1 MKAFFHRVFKAIE
14 RFILNRRTQVVA
26 LLIIQ
31 LAIMGLI
38 IWLLSGYSVIFSLL
52 LSLISLFVVVYIVNT
67 RVKPGYKLSWMA
79 LILTFPIFGGLFYL
93 VLKLQSS
100 SGAMKRN
107 REYYDLLKDKYL
119 SQDPETKD
127 HFFEDFP
134 DYHNQVNYMSG
145 TAGYPIFRNTTT
157 EFLTPGEEFFPRFTA
172 ELEKAEKFI
181 FLEFFIL
188 ADGYMWE
195 TTLEILKRKA
205 AEGVDVRLMYDDIG
219 SMFNLPD
226 GFDKTL
232 EPYGIKCIA
241 FNRFRPLWSSVQNN
255 RDHRKIMIIDGEV
268 AFTGGVNLAD
278 EYINKKARFGYWK
291 DCAVM
296 LRGDAVWSFTVTYLQ
311 MWDRVH
317 GITEDF
323 LPYKREFPALE
334 DAEGYVLPY
343 ADAPDDVENVSEHA
357 YMQMITQ
364 AKRYLYIETP
374 YLIIDDSMMSA
385 LILAAKSGVDIR
397 IITPAIPDKKLVFM
411 TTRSYY
417 LPLLKAGVKIY
428 EYTPGFIHSKVVVSD
443 DECAAVGTPNFD
455 FRALYLHFECGTLM
469 YGTKTVQQTKK
480 DFLDMLDQCHEVT
493 VPEMER
499 NFPVRV
505 FQSFLRLIAPFL

>member
-1 MKAFFHRVFKAIE
+1 MKAFFRRVFKAIE

-26 LLIIQ
+26 LLIVQIV
-31 LAIMGLI
+31 IMGLI
-38 IWLLSGYSVIFSLL
+38 IWLLSGYSAIFSFL
-52 LSLISLFVVVYIVNT
+52 LSLISLFVVVYIINT

-93 VLKLQSS
+93 MLKGQSS

-107 REYYDLLKDKYL
+107 REYYDSLKSKYL
-119 SQDPETKD
+119 SQDPKAKES
-127 HFFEDFP
+127 FFEDFP

-145 TAGYPIFRNTTT
+145 TAGYPIFRNTAT
-157 EFLTPGEEFFPRFTA
+157 EFLTPGEEFFPVFTA
-172 ELEKAEKFI
+172 ELEKAKKFI

-278 EYINKKARFGYWK
+278 EYINKKTRFGYWK
-291 DCAVM
+291 DCAVVF
-296 LRGDAVWSFTVTYLQ
+296 RGDAVWSFTVTYLQ
-311 MWDRVH
+311 MWDRIH

-323 LPYKREFPALE
+323 LPYKHEFPLLE

-343 ADAPDDVENVSEHA
+343 ADAPDSEENVSEHA

-417 LPLLKAGVKIY
+417 LPLLKAGIKIY
-428 EYTPGFIHSKVVVSD
+428 EYTPGFIHSKVAISD

-480 DFLDMLDQCHEVT
+480 DFLDTLAQCHEVT

-505 FQSFLRLIAPFL
+505 FQSFLRLFAPFL

>member
-1 MKAFFHRVFKAIE
+1 MKAFFKRIFKAVE
-14 RFILNRRTQVVA
+14 KFILNRRTQVIF
-26 LLIIQ
+26 LLLLQ
-31 LAIMGLI
+31 LAIMGLL
-38 IWLLSGYSVIFSLL
+38 IWLLSGYSVIFSLM

-93 VLKLQSS
+93 ILKLQSS

-107 REYYDLLKDKYL
+107 REYYDLLGAKYL
-119 SQDPETKD
+119 CQDATVKEEFLSGFPE
-127 HFFEDFP
+127 
-134 DYHNQVNYMSG
+134 YHKPINYMTG
-145 TAGYPIFRNTTT
+145 TAGYPLYGNTATR
-157 EFLTPGEEFFPRFTA
+157 FLTPGEEFFPIFTA
-172 ELEKAEKFI
+172 ELEKAKKFI

-195 TTLEILKRKA
+195 TTLDILKRKA

-232 EPYGIKCIA
+232 TPYGIKCKA

-268 AFTGGVNLAD
+268 AFTGGVNLSD
-278 EYINKKARFGYWK
+278 EYINRKTRFGYWK

-296 LRGDAVWSFTVTYLQ
+296 LRGDAVWSFTVAYLQ
-311 MWDRVH
+311 MWDRIH

-323 LPYKREFPALE
+323 LPYKQEFPKLE
-334 DAEGYVLPY
+334 GTDGYVLPY

-374 YLIIDDSMMSA
+374 YLIIDDTMMSA

-417 LPLLKAGVKIY
+417 LPLLKAGVRIY

-469 YGTKTVQQTKK
+469 YGTDAVKQAKQ
-480 DFLDMLDQCHEVT
+480 DFLDMLDVCHKVT
-493 VPEMER
+493 VEEMER

-505 FQSFLRLIAPFL
+505 FQSFLRLFAPFL

>member
-1 MKAFFHRVFKAIE
+1 MKRFFHRIYKAIE
-14 RFILNRRTQVVA
+14 RFILNRRTQVVF
-26 LLIIQ
+26 LLLIQ
-31 LAIMGLI
+31 LAMMGLVV
-38 IWLLSGYSVIFSLL
+38 WLLSGYSVIYSLL
-52 LSLISLFVVVYIVNT
+52 LSLVSLLVVVYIVNT
-67 RVKPGYKLSWMA
+67 RVKPGYKLSWVA

-93 VLKLQSS
+93 ILKLQSS

-107 REYYDLLKDKYL
+107 REYYESLGNKYL
-119 SQDPETKD
+119 IQDQEVLERF
-127 HFFEDFP
+127 HREFP
-134 DYHNQVNYMSG
+134 DYYNQINYMTK
-145 TAGYPIFRNTTT
+145 TAGYPVYQNTVT
-157 EFLTPGEEFFPRFTA
+157 EFLTPGEEFFPRFIA
-172 ELEKAEKFI
+172 ELEKARKFI

-205 AEGVDVRLMYDDIG
+205 AAGVDVRLIYDDIG

-232 EPYGIKCIA
+232 EPYGIKCKA

-255 RDHRKIMIIDGEV
+255 RDHRKIMVIDGEV

-278 EYINKKARFGYWK
+278 EYINRKSRFGHWK
-291 DCAVM
+291 DSAVM

-311 MWDRVH
+311 MWDRIH
-317 GITEDF
+317 GIAENF
-323 LPYKREFPALE
+323 LPYRNESRIIA
-334 DAEGYVLPY
+334 DAGEYVLPY

-428 EYTPGFIHSKVVVSD
+428 EYTPGFIHSKVVISD
-443 DECAAVGTPNFD
+443 DERVAVGTPNFD
-455 FRALYLHFECGTLM
+455 FRALYLHFECGTLI
-469 YGTKTVQQTKK
+469 YGGRTVEQAKN
-480 DFLDMLDQCHEVT
+480 DFLGMLPLCREMT
-493 VPEMER
+493 VSDMER
-499 NFPVRV
+499 HLPVRV
-505 FQSFLRLIAPFL
+505 FQSFLRLFAPFL